1 MSIKSKLKPKDG
13 VSLRTIHLLL
23 VIGAFVLS
31 GLMLFSATYL
41 SISFKNLTENSQ
53 KYFELKNACLE
64 LNDASDYM
72 TERVQRFAVT
82 GNKQCLQEY
91 YNEAFLIK
99 HRDEAVET
107 LSKGT
112 ESTEA
117 LESLEN
123 AMNVSKQLMNR
134 EYYAIKLVV
143 EANNIEEYPLP
154 LDDVELSERDAALSA
169 EEKRNRAIDIVF
181 DNDYYS
187 QKALIHDSMH
197 ESLNELERLVNESE
211 KKALNNMRG
220 MLTFLSVMIIITTV
234 AVFFLVWLA
243 SRLGINP
250 IIKAVDK
257 IKSGNKIPE
266 GGTTEFRYLVR
277 AYNQMYDMYKKSLEK
292 LDFKASHDEL
302 TGVYNRTGYESLL
315 SSIDFSS
322 TYMLLFDVDNF
333 KEINDTYGHE
343 TGDKVLQKL
352 ARTLKNYFREDDFI
366 CRIGGDEFIVLMLH
380 TPEKQ
385 QELIAKKINSINEKL
400 KKTDDGLPSTSLSVG
415 IVHGSEGEELDELF
429 KKTDVAMYESKRNGK
444 GKYTFYS
451 TNLNSKA

>member
-64 LNDASDYM
+64 LNDASNYM

-91 YNEAFLIK
+91 YNEAFLMK

-123 AMNVSKQLMNR
+123 AMSVSEQLMNR

-143 EANNIEEYPLP
+143 VANNIEEYPLP

-187 QKALIHDSMH
+187 QKALIHNSMH
-197 ESLNELERLVNESE
+197 ESLDELERLVNESE

-250 IIKAVDK
+250 VIKAVER
-257 IKSGNKIPE
+257 IKSNKMLPE
-266 GGTTEFRYLVR
+266 TGTTEFRYLVR
-277 AYNQMYDMYKKSLEK
+277 AYNQMYKMYRRSLEK

-302 TGVYNRTGYESLL
+302 TGVYNRAGYESLI
-315 SSIDFSS
+315 SNIEVGS

-333 KEINDTYGHE
+333 KEINDTYGHK

-352 ARTLKNYFREDDFI
+352 ALALKNNFRDDDFV
-366 CRIGGDEFIVLMLH
+366 CRIGGDEFIVLMMH
-380 TPEKQ
+380 MPEKHP
-385 QELIAKKINSINEKL
+385 ELITKKVNSINKEL
-400 KKTDDGLPSTSLSVG
+400 EDSSDGLPSTSLSVG

-429 KKTDVAMYESKRNGK
+429 KKTDVAMYESKKNGK
-444 GKYTFYS
+444 GTYTFYS
-451 TNLNSKA
+451 TSLNPNA